1 MEDRIIESKMV
12 VLLFIGILASNLAGV
27 AIGINYME
35 KQAIENKVAEYNP
48 VTANFEWRKR

>member
-27 AIGINYME
+27 AIGVRYME
-35 KQAIENKVAEYNP
+35 KQAIENKVAEYNS